1 MCVLLNDM
9 LELTKISL
17 SNRNIYIY
25 PCPHVSKFNQVF
37 NERFERH
44 DSTCQSNKMC
54 YNFAWCNEKQHEI
67 GALILKYCD

>member
-1 MCVLLNDM
+1 MICWNLQKYRYLI
-9 LELTKISL
+9 EK
-17 SNRNIYIY
+17 YIY
-25 PCPHVSKFNQVF
+25 PCPHVSKFKQVF

-67 GALILKYCD
+67 GASILKYCD